1 MPHVSA
7 NGIDVYYE
15 VHGGGEA
22 TPLVLLHGMA
32 GSSQQ
37 WLPQTLPLA
46 EKRPLV
52 LPDFRGHGRSAVPPE
67 LSDYSVP
74 IFAADIAAFLDALGI
89 EQAHIGG
96 QSLGGFTAA
105 QIAVDFPERCA
116 SVLLCDTS
124 CGNGD
129 EPGAAGDWERYVR
142 SAIGMRGQRALEF
155 GLEESVRMEF
165 EWRKEN
171 DPHFRESPYTLES
184 YLERMKTVTV
194 EGYTGV
200 AKAIVERP
208 DLTGRIG
215 GITAPVLVMIGEWD
229 GFYPCAIR
237 DHALMPGSRLV
248 VRRECGHGF
257 KWRTET
263 WLAEIESFLAD
274 VEAGRGVAGEREV

>member
-1 MPHVSA
+1 MPHVST
-7 NGIDVYYE
+7 NGIETYYE
-15 VHGGGEA
+15 VHGAGDG
-22 TPLVLLHGMA
+22 TPLLLLHGMA

-46 EKRPLV
+46 ERRPLI
-52 LPDFRGHGRSAVPPE
+52 LPDFRGHGRSTVPAN
-67 LSDYSVP
+67 LDAYSVP
-74 IFAADIAAFLDALGI
+74 LLAADIAAFLDAIGV
-89 EQAHIGG
+89 EKAHIGG
-96 QSLGGFTAA
+96 QSLGGFTTA
-105 QIAVDFPERCA
+105 QLAVDYPERCA

-129 EPGAAGDWERYVR
+129 APGPAGDWERYVR
-142 SAIGMRGQRALEF
+142 NAIGMRGRRAREF

-184 YLERMKTVTV
+184 YLDRMKTVTL
-194 EGYTGV
+194 EGYAGV

-208 DLTGRIG
+208 DLTSRIG
-215 GITAPVLVMIGEWD
+215 GITAPALVMIGEWD
-229 GFYPCAIR
+229 GFYPCAMR
-237 DHALMPGSRLV
+237 DHALIPGGRLV

-263 WLAEIESFLAD
+263 WLSEVEAFLAD
-274 VEAGRGVAGEREV
+274 VEAGRDVAGKREV